1 MERSKNKV
9 VVITGAGSGIGKAC
23 VKKFTSSGAI
33 VYAIDLN
40 ESALNALSANTPYV
54 KTRVCDVSNAQ
65 SVEVLINEIGKT
77 HGTMDIL
84 INNAGIIRYGIA
96 TETSEDIWD
105 EVMNSN
111 LKSAW
116 LCSKYSIPWMHSGN
130 GGVIIN
136 VSSVQAFITQ
146 TGVAAYTTS
155 KTAMLGL
162 TRSIAV
168 DYAPKIRCLAVC
180 PGSVDT
186 PMLRNAINASSD
198 PEALFKACEDMH
210 LTGTIGKPEQI
221 AALISFLSSED
232 AAFMTGQAVRIDG
245 GLGVSIPGSPED
257 K

>member
-1 MERSKNKV
+1 MDSTKNKV

-23 VKKFTSSGAI
+23 VDKFESTGAT

-40 ESALNALSANTPYV
+40 ESALNALSANAPSV
-54 KTRVCDVSNAQ
+54 RTRVCDVSNAH
-65 SVEVLINEIGKT
+65 SVEVLINEIGST
-77 HGTMDIL
+77 HGTMDVL

-96 TETSEDIWD
+96 TETSEAIWD

-116 LCSKYSIPWMHSGN
+116 LCSKYSIPWMLSGN

-186 PMLRNAINASSD
+186 PMLRNAINASPD